1 MTSKKKKEN
10 VVDYNNRP
18 RKRLAQQY
26 LLSHL
31 PHVSDIVIGLS
42 GPLESYENIYKPLM
56 QKYGFKLVI
65 GVDKQCAEGPIINMD
80 IESAISALHSYYKM
94 SKPIVVDCDFCKT
107 AITEIGKLHNI
118 LNLMQK
124 FHNHGAILWTLAS
137 RKCPDEKTFS
147 LLNEYIFDGTLKI
160 QEKCYNEMDLIEYY
174 HTQNKFTAS
183 KIVSYRD
190 GLCAMK
196 TGYIVW

>member
-1 MTSKKKKEN
+1 M
-10 VVDYNNRP
+10 DYNNRP

-31 PHVSDIVIGLS
+31 PHVSDVVIGLS
-42 GPLESYENIYKPLM
+42 GPLESYENTYKPLM

-65 GVDKQCAEGPIINMD
+65 GVDKECAEGSIINMD
-80 IESAISALHSYYKM
+80 IEALISTLYSYYNI
-94 SKPIVVDCDFCKT
+94 KPIVVDCDFCKT
-107 AITEIGKLHNI
+107 AITEIDKLHNI
-118 LNLMQK
+118 LNIMQK
-124 FHNHGAILWTLAS
+124 HQNHGAVLWTLAS

-147 LLNEYIFDGTLKI
+147 LLNEYIFDGSLEI
-160 QEKCYNEMDLIEYY
+160 QGKCYNGIGLIEYY

-190 GLCAMK
+190 GKCAMK